1 MYAYCAN
8 DPVNYVDPSGHKLIA
23 HGANW
28 ELYDSRPSICPK
40 EGWKSANTHTTPYK
54 WKGKLIAAAIKK
66 AAKTCAKKCLIKCL
80 GKGIVGA
87 VVSVPFLNVACSK
100 AIVQA
105 IGLYAAHKKGKI
117 TVNIK
122 IIAKDQYSESGALHW
137 LRIQAKLYNKNK
149 NKVVAKSKKMYLYER
164 MGAC

>member
-1 MYAYCAN
+1 MG
-8 DPVNYVDPSGHKLIA
+8 VIRFTTVDM
-23 HGANW
+23 
-28 ELYDSRPSICPK
+28 PK
-40 EGWKSANTHTTPYK
+40 GRLEISQYTHNTLQMERKTDC
-54 WKGKLIAAAIKK
+54 GCDKK
-66 AAKTCAKKCLIKCL
+66 TAKTCAKKCLIKCL

-137 LRIQAKLYNKNK
+137 LRIQAKFYNKNK
-149 NKVVAKSKKMYLYER
+149 NKVVAKSKIMYLYER